1 MDRQDAKAAKGRE
14 PTERLDDL
22 ARRVIGAGIEV
33 HRHLGPGFSESV
45 YEEALCVEL
54 GFREIPFERQV
65 PIEVLYKGRRV
76 GMGQIDLLVGRSL
89 VVELKA
95 VATLTEVHRA
105 QVISYLKAI
114 DAHLGLLLNFKEA
127 KLSRGVRRVV
137 WSHSGSD
144 ADEKASEM
152 QETHEAPKRLLVPS
166 CDSSVALQPVEED
179 FDAIA

>member
-22 ARRVIGAGIEV
+22 ARRVIGAVIEV
-33 HRHLGPGFSESV
+33 HRHLGPGFAESV

-54 GFREIPFERQV
+54 GLREIPFERQV
-65 PIEVLYKGRRV
+65 PIEVLYKGWRV

-89 VVELKA
+89 VELKA

-105 QVISYLKAI
+105 QVISYLEAI

-127 KLSRGVRRVV
+127 KLSLGVRRVV